1 MAGRRKGPD
10 GAFAVWLARKRITL
24 RSPGSPRH
32 RSLPERGVYPRRWD
46 LKRTRIVFAP
56 PTPGHRPH
64 GRRENRESSF
74 PKTQPGKRA
83 LVRHPQCF
91 EGVIGKSPG
100 RQKGAAAGLI
110 VRRAK
115 KGSPL
120 FDAQLA
126 PRRSPGCTQQ
136 DRSCPVGV
144 RAAGL
149 ARGLDDCPLLGGAQ
163 SNGDKLAAIVALR
176 NRWSSHFCHARHF
189 M

>member
-120 FDAQLA
+120 FDARLA
-126 PRRSPGCTQQ
+126 PRGSPGCAQQ
-136 DRSCPVGV
+136 DRSCPVRV

-149 ARGLDDCPLLGGAQ
+149 ARGLDDCPLLGGA
-163 SNGDKLAAIVALR
+163 
-176 NRWSSHFCHARHF
+176 
-189 M
+189 